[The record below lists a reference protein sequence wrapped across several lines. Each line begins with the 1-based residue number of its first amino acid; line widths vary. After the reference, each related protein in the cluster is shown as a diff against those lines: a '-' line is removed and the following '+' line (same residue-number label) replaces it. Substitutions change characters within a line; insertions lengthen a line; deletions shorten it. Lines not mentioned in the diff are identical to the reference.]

1 MRCKELTLYIL
12 VWVNAY
18 SSYSS
23 LYITQDA
30 GKGNLFDPLH
40 PNNSIYILNTDLSTF
55 PGLGQGEFVWQSGAS
70 NIGDYFYYIIITLI
84 FDSRVIS

>member
-1 MRCKELTLYIL
+1 MRCKELTLYNL

-18 SSYSS
+18 SPYSS

-40 PNNSIYILNTDLSTF
+40 PNNSIDILNTDLSIF
-55 PGLGQGEFVWQSGAS
+55 PVVMTRRICL
-70 NIGDYFYYIIITLI
+70 T
-84 FDSRVIS
+84 ISSF